1 MSIELWTS
9 RDLLELRQDLRLDPV
24 PDYFQRTFFNT
35 DFYSEDREI
44 LIADLPKPYRKLAPF
59 VMPTSQ
65 GKPIFERRGEKVSAM
80 TPPYIKLKDAVR
92 VTEARNVLPSQI
104 WRNGPGLPSLQ
115 ERFDG
120 RVADVQAFHLRAIN
134 MQKAWMAA
142 RAIIDGQVTIQYAAD
157 QGQAY
162 PEVTISYGRAANHT
176 IALSGSFWSDPNY
189 DIIGDLTTWSQRMY
203 QAEYGVRPT
212 DVIVGAEVAPFIQRN
227 VGIQALLSTQ
237 RRGGEDTSMSL
248 GLLALPQAGDNGPVP
263 IARIG
268 GIGMSL
274 NIWTYK
280 DVVEAPNGSMVDILH
295 PKDVFMFGPGA
306 SGVMAHGAI
315 YDVDAFE
322 GGNIST
328 DVFSKMFKDNDP
340 GDMYV
345 MNQSSPLPIVT
356 YPNRTLKARV
366 LA

>member
-1 MSIELWTS
+1 MALELWTS

-24 PDYFQRTFFNT
+24 PDYFWRTFFST
-35 DFYSEDREI
+35 DFYSEDRDI
-44 LIADLPKPYRKLAPF
+44 LISDLPKPYRKLAPF
-59 VMPTSQ
+59 VMPSSQ
-65 GKPIFERRGEKVSAM
+65 GKPIFERRGEKVSAL
-80 TPPYIKLKDAVR
+80 TPPYIKVKDAVR

-120 RVADVQAFHLRAIN
+120 RVADVQAFHLRAID
-134 MQKAWMAA
+134 MQKSWMAA
-142 RAIIDGQVTIQYAAD
+142 RAIIDGRVTITYAAD
-157 QGQAY
+157 QGAPH
-162 PEVTISYGRAANHT
+162 PEVIVDYGRAANQT
-176 IALSGSFWSDPNY
+176 ITLSGSFWSDPNY
-189 DIIGDLTTWSQRMY
+189 DIIGDLTAWSQRMY
-203 QAEYGVRPT
+203 EAEYGVRPT
-212 DVIVGAEVAPFIQRN
+212 DVIVGADVAPFIQRN
-227 VGIQALLSTQ
+227 VAIRELLSTQ
-237 RRGGEDTSMSL
+237 RRGGEGTSMAL
-248 GLLALPQAGDNGPVP
+248 GLLARPQAGDNGPIP
-263 IARIG
+263 IATIG

-306 SGVMAHGAI
+306 AGVMAHGAI

-322 GGNIST
+322 GGNISV
-328 DVFSKMFKDNDP
+328 DVFSKMFRDNDP
-340 GDMYV
+340 GDVYV
-345 MNQSSPLPIVT
+345 MNQSSPLPIVL